1 MIIFSTPKRIFKI
14 VKKKKRKKKKKRG
27 SLEDHFI
34 FLRKKLFLRQKLD
47 GRLHI
52 KIKLTL
58 K

>member
-1 MIIFSTPKRIFKI
+1 MIMFSTPRRIFKME
-14 VKKKKRKKKKKRG
+14 KKKKRKKKKRG

-52 KIKLTL
+52 KIKLT
-58 K
+58 

>member
-1 MIIFSTPKRIFKI
+1 MIMFSTPRRIFKI
-14 VKKKKRKKKKKRG
+14 VKKKKRKKEKKKRG

-52 KIKLTL
+52 KIKLT
-58 K
+58 

>member
-14 VKKKKRKKKKKRG
+14 VKKKKRKKKKKSG

-34 FLRKKLFLRQKLD
+34 FLWKKLFLRQKLD

-52 KIKLTL
+52 KIKLT
-58 K
+58 